1 MNCTNCGVPLVSK
14 WQKKYCSRSC
24 SAKVS
29 NKIRTPPTEEVKKQ
43 TSISLKKYYK
53 NNKPRSSGIEHAKKV
68 GASTKG
74 KYKKEVNSLLELS
87 KRTTAKLIKRLNLK
101 CCICGWDE
109 ASLDIH
115 HIIPRKAGGSDDH
128 NNLTAICP
136 NHHRLA
142 HAGKIDKNAFVTL
155 QELLVDSWRDLYF
168 G

>member
-1 MNCTNCGVPLVSK
+1 MPLTNK

-24 SAKVS
+24 AATLN
-29 NKIRTPPTEEVKKQ
+29 NKTRSQPTEEAKKK
-43 TSISLKKYYK
+43 TSMALKEYYRI
-53 NNKPRSSGIEHAKKV
+53 NKPRSSGIEHAKKV

-74 KYKKEVNSLLELS
+74 KYKKEVNSLLDLS

-101 CCICGWDE
+101 CCICGWNE

-115 HIIPRKAGGSDDH
+115 HIVPRKEGGSDNH

-142 HAGKIDKNAFVTL
+142 HAGKIDRSKFVTL
-155 QELLVDSWRDLYF
+155 EEVLVDNWRDLYF